1 LSREIIEIAEK
12 VLRAL
17 LITHL
22 LTGRQ
27 ACNQIF
33 LDFSEISGKNLT
45 KYNNV
50 INFFIRLGGGL

>member
-12 VLRAL
+12 VLCAL

-22 LTGRQ
+22 PTGRQ
-27 ACNQIF
+27 ACKQIF
-33 LDFSEISGKNLT
+33 LGFSEISGKNLT

-50 INFFIRLGGGL
+50 IIFSIRL